1 MMRYLRFAFSVW
13 VAVAV
18 YGSMAITVGRTGII
32 AQRGLET
39 ERDRLAANMEELRA
53 INGELEGSIIA
64 LRTDADTITVRARE
78 LGYGR
83 PDERFVRIV
92 GVPAA
97 GRRVA
102 TAGNLLTAVRP
113 VGIPNSTLRVIAIV
127 AGLSTY
133 GLVSMAGL
141 SRRRRRS

>member
-1 MMRYLRFAFSVW
+1 MRYLRFAFSLW

-18 YGSMAITVGRTGII
+18 YGLMAITVGRTGII

-39 ERDRLAANMEELRA
+39 ERDRLAANMEKLRA
-53 INGELEGSIIA
+53 INGELEGSIVA
-64 LRTDADTITVRARE
+64 LRSDADTIAVRARE

-83 PDERFVRIV
+83 PDEQFVRIV

-97 GRRVA
+97 GRRMA

-113 VGIPNSTLRVIAIV
+113 VGVSNSTLRIIALIS
-127 AGLSTY
+127 GLSTY
-133 GLVSMAGL
+133 GFATMAGL
-141 SRRRRRS
+141 SRRRRRT